1 MDVPACSRRRCR
13 EVLPS
18 SERNVLR
25 RCSIPDL
32 VASRRRRRD
41 EAAAATLAARV
52 GAVAGRNVRP
62 RQYVLPAPLTGTA
75 IAASASDYVPIEP
88 RRYMVASEFSSGILL
103 FFIAALLLIY
113 DSNEHYAQGTIS
125 APLCL

>member
-1 MDVPACSRRRCR
+1 MDVPACFWRRCR

-18 SERNVLR
+18 SERNVRR

-62 RQYVLPAPLTGTA
+62 RQYVLPAPLTGTV

-88 RRYMVASEFSSGILL
+88 RRYMVPSEFSSRILL
-103 FFIAALLLIY
+103 FFCSCALV
-113 DSNEHYAQGTIS
+113 
-125 APLCL
+125 CL

>member
-1 MDVPACSRRRCR
+1 
-13 EVLPS
+13 
-18 SERNVLR
+18 
-25 RCSIPDL
+25 

-75 IAASASDYVPIEP
+75 IVASASDYVPIEP
-88 RRYMVASEFSSGILL
+88 RRYMVASEFSSRILL
-103 FFIAALLLIY
+103 FFVAALLFVY
-113 DSNEHYAQGTIS
+113 DSDEHYAQGTNS